1 MQNQTKF
8 VFRFALDNSCPL
20 RYHISME
27 TTHRTEATSLM
38 LPPTVITGPGAA
50 DNVGEQAQR
59 LGATRALI
67 VTDPGIAQI
76 GYADT
81 VALNLCAAGIG
92 ATLFSDVTP
101 EPTLQNVTDGLR
113 QYRAESCDVI
123 VSIGGGSAIDC
134 GKGIAM
140 KLTNSGDFA
149 DYMGV
154 DKIPNPGAPLIA
166 IPTTGGT
173 GSEVSKVTVITDTE
187 RNVKMM
193 LSSPCLLARVAIVD
207 ALLSLTT
214 PPHLTAAVGVDAL
227 THAIEA
233 YLSKRAQP
241 ITDALSLKAVSM
253 ISGSLRQ
260 AWADG
265 SNVPAR
271 TDMMLG
277 ASIAGM
283 AFSNASVALVHGMSR
298 PIGAYFHIHH
308 GLSNAVLL
316 LDVMEFSVV
325 GAPTR
330 FADIARAMGEPIDG
344 LSPMQQADAAI
355 SAVERLVTDIQMPR
369 LGDIGIP
376 KDKFDAVVEQM
387 AQDALA
393 SGSPANNPRQATA
406 EEIVALYQK
415 CYAPR

>member
-1 MQNQTKF
+1 
-8 VFRFALDNSCPL
+8 
-20 RYHISME
+20 
-27 TTHRTEATSLM
+27 M

-50 DNVGEQAQR
+50 DTVGEQAKR
-59 LGATRALI
+59 LGVTCALI
-67 VTDPGIAQI
+67 VTDPGIAKI
-76 GYADT
+76 GYADKI
-81 VALNLCAAGIG
+81 AQHLRAAGIDTTCF
-92 ATLFSDVTP
+92 ADVTP
-101 EPTLQNVTDGLR
+101 EPTLQNVTAGLK
-113 QYRAESCDVI
+113 QYRDASCDVI

-140 KLTNSGDFA
+140 KLTNDGDFA
-149 DYMGV
+149 DYMGI

-173 GSEVSKVTVITDTE
+173 GSEVSKVTVITDTKL
-187 RNVKMM
+187 NVKMM

-233 YLSKRAQP
+233 YISKRAQP
-241 ITDALSLKAVSM
+241 ITDALALKAIAL

-265 SNVPAR
+265 SNVQAR

-277 ASIAGM
+277 ASLAGM
-283 AFSNASVALVHGMSR
+283 AFSNSSVALVHGMSR

-308 GLSNAVLL
+308 GLSNAILL

-325 GAPTR
+325 GAPAR
-330 FADIARAMGEPIDG
+330 FADIARAMGEPVDG

-369 LGDIGIP
+369 LGDIGIS
-376 KDKFDAVVEQM
+376 KDKFNVVVELM
-387 AQDALA
+387 ARDALA

-406 EEIVALYQK
+406 EEIVALYRK

>member
-1 MQNQTKF
+1 M
-8 VFRFALDNSCPL
+8 P
-20 RYHISME
+20 
-27 TTHRTEATSLM
+27 TTLTFPA
-38 LPPTVITGPGAA
+38 TVITGAGASEC
-50 DNVGEQAQR
+50 VGEQTKR

-67 VTDPGIAQI
+67 VTDPGIAAL
-76 GYADT
+76 GYVDT
-81 VALNLCAAGIG
+81 LARNLDVAGIG
-92 ATLFSDVTP
+92 STCFSDVTP
-101 EPTLQNVTDGLR
+101 DPTLQNVRDGLD
-113 QYRAESCDVI
+113 QYAKEACDVI

-140 KLTNSGDFA
+140 GVTNKPDFA
-149 DYMGV
+149 AYMGV

-173 GSEVSKVTVITDTE
+173 GSEVSKVTVITDTQ

-193 LSSPCLLARVAIVD
+193 LSSACLLAAVALVD
-207 ALLSLTT
+207 PLLSVTT

-233 YLSKRAQP
+233 YISKRAQP
-241 ITDALSLKAVSM
+241 ITDALALKAIEM

-265 SNVPAR
+265 ENIPAR

-283 AFSNASVALVHGMSR
+283 AFSNSSVALVHGMSR

-308 GLSNAVLL
+308 GLSNSVLL
-316 LDVMEFSVV
+316 RDVMEFSMV

-330 FADIARAMGEPIDG
+330 FAHIARAMGEPIDG
-344 LSPMQQADAAI
+344 LSPMQQADAAVT
-355 SAVERLVTDIQMPR
+355 AVERLVTDIQMPR
-369 LGDIGIP
+369 LGEIGI
-376 KDKFDAVVEQM
+376 DRQTFENVIEQM
-387 AQDALA
+387 AADAIA
-393 SGSPANNPRQATA
+393 SGSPANNPRQATS
-406 EEIVALYQK
+406 EEIVALYRQ
-415 CYAPR
+415 CF

>member
-1 MQNQTKF
+1 
-8 VFRFALDNSCPL
+8 
-20 RYHISME
+20 
-27 TTHRTEATSLM
+27 M

-50 DNVGEQAQR
+50 DTVGEQAKR
-59 LGATRALI
+59 LGVTCALI
-67 VTDPGIAQI
+67 VTDPGIAKI
-76 GYADT
+76 GYADKI
-81 VALNLCAAGIG
+81 AQHLRAAGIDTTCF
-92 ATLFSDVTP
+92 ADVTP
-101 EPTLQNVTDGLR
+101 EPTLQNVTDGLK
-113 QYRAESCDVI
+113 QYREASCDVI

-140 KLTNSGDFA
+140 KLTNDGDFA
-149 DYMGV
+149 NYMGI

-187 RNVKMM
+187 LNVKMM

-233 YLSKRAQP
+233 YISKRAQP
-241 ITDALSLKAVSM
+241 ITDALALKAIAL

-283 AFSNASVALVHGMSR
+283 AFSNSSVALVHGMSR

-325 GAPTR
+325 GAPAR
-330 FADIARAMGEPIDG
+330 FADIARAMGEPLDG

-369 LGDIGIP
+369 LGDIGIS
-376 KDKFDAVVEQM
+376 KDKFDVVVELM
-387 AQDALA
+387 ARDALA

-406 EEIVALYQK
+406 EEIVALYRK

>member
-1 MQNQTKF
+1 M
-8 VFRFALDNSCPL
+8 P
-20 RYHISME
+20 
-27 TTHRTEATSLM
+27 TTFSI
-38 LPPTVITGPGAA
+38 PPTVITGAGASEK
-50 DNVGEQAQR
+50 VGEQAKR
-59 LGATRALI
+59 LGATNALI
-67 VTDPGIAQI
+67 ITDPGIAKI
-76 GYADT
+76 GYADQI
-81 VALNLCAAGIG
+81 AKNLHNSGI
-92 ATLFSDVTP
+92 ATSIFSDVTP
-101 EPTLQNVTDGLR
+101 DPTLQNVTDGLK
-113 QYRAESCDVI
+113 QYLAENCNII

-134 GKGIAM
+134 GKGIAI
-140 KLTNSGDFA
+140 KLTNNGEFA

-154 DKIPNPGAPLIA
+154 DKIPNSGAPLIA

-193 LSSPCLLARVAIVD
+193 LSSACLLASVALVD
-207 ALLSLTT
+207 PLLSVTT

-233 YLSKRAQP
+233 YISKRAQP
-241 ITDALSLKAVSM
+241 ITDVLALKAIGL

-265 SNVPAR
+265 GNIPAR

-283 AFSNASVALVHGMSR
+283 AFSNSSVALVHGMSR

-325 GAPTR
+325 GAPQR
-330 FADIARAMGEPIDG
+330 FADIAKAMGELIDG
-344 LSPMQQADAAI
+344 LSLMQQADASI
-355 SAVERLVTDIQMPR
+355 SAVERLVNDVQMPR
-369 LGDIGIP
+369 LGEIDID
-376 KDKFDAVVEQM
+376 KDKFEQILDQM
-387 AQDALA
+387 AADAIA
-393 SGSPANNPRQATA
+393 SGSPANNPRQAA
-406 EEIVALYQK
+406 QEDIVSLYRK
-415 CYAPR
+415 CFSRRST